1 MESIRCDEKSHSL
14 AYDIGLHCLRG
25 TVRVSL
31 FMAYLDPFSV
41 CVCVC
46 VCVCVRACVCVCAYK
61 LSYYIARLT
70 HEIEFPGLIHVQA
83 TYFLFS
89 SS

>member
-14 AYDIGLHCLRG
+14 AYDIGLRCLRG

-46 VCVCVRACVCVCAYK
+46 VCAYK

-70 HEIEFPGLIHVQA
+70 HEIEVPGLIHVQA

-89 SS
+89 FS